1 MAEKKP
7 DLSWMIHELYREDP
21 GIVELVKESGFS
33 EITSPLMLSTA
44 GHVMTI
50 PKEANMLGIRLEI
63 VLDLFRRRGYSIAS
77 LPKEP

>member
-21 GIVELVKESGFS
+21 GIVELVKEAGFS
-33 EITSPLMLSTA
+33 EITNPLMLSTA
-44 GHVMTI
+44 GRVMTI
-50 PKEANMLGIRLEI
+50 PKESNMRGIRLEI

-77 LPKEP
+77 MPEEP